1 MFDRVPDAQLVAD
14 LVAAQAA
21 AAQLD
26 AGRAAAELIEQL
38 QAWDRVASWVHSQ
51 RLDTMRRFEA
61 ARVAAD
67 TELADTD
74 LIGGGQ
80 AGGGQAGGGQAGGGS
95 GSLSVSQRAAVRRLR
110 AGLAEE
116 AGRFAGEEIA
126 LALHISPTAAHQQ
139 LALAHDLHEVHR
151 DLGEA
156 LELGQVSEFVAS
168 MGRVRCSV

>member
-38 QAWDRVASWVHSQ
+38 QAWDRVASWVHSR

-67 TELADTD
+67 TDLAATD
-74 LIGGGQ
+74 DPE
-80 AGGGQAGGGQAGGGS
+80 
-95 GSLSVSQRAAVRRLR
+95 SLSASQRAARRRLR
-110 AGLAEE
+110 AGVVEE
-116 AGRFAGEEIA
+116 AGKFAAEEIA
-126 LALHISPTAAHQQ
+126 LVLGISPTSAHKQ

-168 MGRVRCSV
+168 MVSEATRRLPEQPGA